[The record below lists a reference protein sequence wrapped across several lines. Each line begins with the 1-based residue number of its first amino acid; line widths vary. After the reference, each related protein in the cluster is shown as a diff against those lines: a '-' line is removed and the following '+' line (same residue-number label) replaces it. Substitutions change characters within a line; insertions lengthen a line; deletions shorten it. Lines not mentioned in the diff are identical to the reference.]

1 MTQFSLIRLLCFAAV
16 GLLATC
22 RQPVPAGPGDVTAYF
37 SPLPAVDTL
46 LVEVT
51 DSSDDSA
58 VGDTIPNG
66 VFFGSIPPALLEEID
81 YLADSSQAL
90 VLGRNHFAM
99 SDDIEAYWVE
109 IRQFWFRH
117 HALLLYHK
125 SRKAFTDRITL
136 AEWYGGEGGQVLIGS
151 WVFDFD
157 GDGKKDILRRDI
169 QHSMV
174 PNSDTLQE
182 RTAES
187 VSLLLWKNGQFT
199 ITPVRDTAALIRMFP
214 IRTLW

>member
-1 MTQFSLIRLLCFAAV
+1 MTQFPLIRLLCFAAV

-22 RQPVPAGPGDVTAYF
+22 RQPVPAGRGDVTAYF
-37 SPLPAVDTL
+37 RPLPPVDTL

-90 VLGRNHFAM
+90 VLARHHFAM
-99 SDDIEAYWVE
+99 SDDFEAYWLE

-125 SRKAFTDRITL
+125 SRKTFTDRITL

-151 WVFDFD
+151 WIFDFD
-157 GDGKKDILRRDI
+157 GDGKKDILCRDI

-199 ITPVRDTAALIRMFP
+199 ITPVRDTAALIRKYP